1 MPKVKI
7 PRKSTAVDMT
17 AMCDV
22 AFLLLS
28 FFILATKQKPPEVL
42 SVQTPNSVSSKVA
55 PDKAIL
61 VTLTKDGRTFLMLGD
76 DTKKADILA
85 NINLTK
91 GLGLTPAE
99 LQKWGKQQ
107 FIGQPLGQIK
117 SSLASSVE
125 MNAAK
130 MPGIPTDSTNNE
142 MTDWIRS
149 VTNVYAGG
157 NMADLQKMLLV
168 KGDNNALYP
177 SFKNIKDAFKK
188 NEIYKF
194 RIVTNGEAPP
204 AGSELANSIRAG
216 GGDETNQ

>member
-42 SVQTPNSVSSKVA
+42 SVQVPGSVSSKVA

-85 NINLTK
+85 NVNLTK
-91 GLGLTPAE
+91 GLGLSPAE
-99 LQKWGKQQ
+99 LQKWGKQT
-107 FIGQPLGQIK
+107 FIGQPLNQVKGG
-117 SSLASSVE
+117 LAQSGE
-125 MNAAK
+125 LDPAK
-130 MPGIPTDSTNNE
+130 LPGIPTDSTNNE
-142 MTDWIRS
+142 MVDWIRS
-149 VTNVYAGG
+149 VSNVYAGG
-157 NMADLQKMLLV
+157 DMKELQEMLLV
-168 KGDNNALYP
+168 KGDNEALYP
-177 SFKNIKDAFKK
+177 RFKNIKEAFKK

-204 AGSELANSIRAG
+204 LGSELANTPKTEA
-216 GGDETNQ
+216 N

>member
-42 SVQTPNSVSSKVA
+42 SVQVPGSVSSKVA

-85 NINLTK
+85 NVNLTK
-91 GLGLTPAE
+91 GMGLSPAE
-99 LQKWGKQQ
+99 LQKWGKQT
-107 FIGQPLGQIK
+107 FIGQPLAQVKNG
-117 SSLASSVE
+117 LAQNSE
-125 MNAAK
+125 LDPAK
-130 MPGIPTDSTNNE
+130 LPGIPTDSTNNE
-142 MTDWIRS
+142 MVDWIRS
-149 VTNVYAGG
+149 VSNVYAGG
-157 NMADLQKMLLV
+157 DMKALQEMLLV
-168 KGDNNALYP
+168 KGDNDALYP
-177 SFKNIKDAFKK
+177 RFKNIKEAFKK
-188 NEIYKF
+188 NEIFKF

-204 AGSELANSIRAG
+204 LGSELANAPKT
-216 GGDETNQ
+216 EAN

>member
-42 SVQTPNSVSSKVA
+42 SVQVPGSVSSKVA

-85 NINLTK
+85 NVNLTK
-91 GLGLTPAE
+91 GLGLSPAE
-99 LQKWGKQQ
+99 LQKWGKQT
-107 FIGQPLGQIK
+107 FIGQPLSQVKGG
-117 SSLASSVE
+117 LAQSGE
-125 MNAAK
+125 LDPAK
-130 MPGIPTDSTNNE
+130 LPGIPTDSTNNE
-142 MTDWIRS
+142 MVDWIRS
-149 VTNVYAGG
+149 VSNVYAGG
-157 NMADLQKMLLV
+157 DMKELQEMLLV
-168 KGDNNALYP
+168 KGDNEALYP
-177 SFKNIKDAFKK
+177 RFKNIKEAFKK

-204 AGSELANSIRAG
+204 LGSELANTPKTEA
-216 GGDETNQ
+216 N